1 MTRGS
6 LLRHIFRHGPNFIL
20 KRDVVPSKIDEN
32 DRSPRIAKSVETP
45 PKASSQDPS
54 PPRTPE
60 PHTVNIL
67 PEITEEENTSSTNNS
82 PSASSDT
89 GSTVS
94 DLASIV
100 TVLAAHTPL
109 INATTLTTRN
119 LLYAAIDE
127 AILATKDH
135 IGTLATVWALLE
147 ALAGFSATVEVLK
160 QEMEVKI
167 TASEAKLAE
176 LERFEEAVEGMKF
189 LDEQENV
196 GAKEVSDVDG
206 SPGR

>member
-6 LLRHIFRHGPNFIL
+6 LLRHIFKHGPNFIL
-20 KRDVVPSKIDEN
+20 KRDAVPSKIDEN
-32 DRSPRIAKSVETP
+32 DRSLLIAKRVETP
-45 PKASSQDPS
+45 LKASSQDPS

-60 PHTVNIL
+60 PYTVNIL
-67 PEITEEENTSSTNNS
+67 PEITEEENTSPTNNS

-109 INATTLTTRN
+109 INATTLTTRD
-119 LLYAAIDE
+119 LLYAAMDE
-127 AILATKDH
+127 AISATKDH
-135 IGTLATVWALLE
+135 LDTLATTWALLE

-160 QEMEVKI
+160 QEMGVKI

-196 GAKEVSDVDG
+196 GAEEVSDVDG